1 MNESVFE
8 RSAFEKCYCDT
19 PEHKSKMKKT
29 LEDLLKNIR
38 MVGRCSILG
47 SCMKEK
53 KKCLHITASTSLLKM
68 TFWK

>member
-1 MNESVFE
+1 MNESLFE

-38 MVGRCSILG
+38 MVGMCSMLN
-47 SCMKEK
+47 SFTKEK
-53 KKCLHITASTSLLKM
+53 KQHLHTTLCTLLFKM
-68 TFWK
+68 NF